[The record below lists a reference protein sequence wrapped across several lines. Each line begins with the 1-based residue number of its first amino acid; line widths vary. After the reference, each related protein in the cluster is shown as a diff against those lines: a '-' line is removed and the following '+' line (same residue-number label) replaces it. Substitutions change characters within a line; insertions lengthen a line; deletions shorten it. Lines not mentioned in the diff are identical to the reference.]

1 LLPEFLHFLKY
12 LFYFQFIFLQ
22 LQEFWLD
29 QTGQEISK
37 TLPEVFLKA
46 MAAHFITSIVY
57 ITFPIVFGLVGD
69 RVTLRRK
76 DVIISAKASWPHE
89 IFVSIGIILSSTG
102 AGLQSLASAPK
113 LLYAIVEDH
122 NLPCFKF
129 LLGSEKKIVLFS
141 GFLCV
146 CAVMIGSIDDIT
158 PIVTM
163 FFLVCYCNVN
173 LCQVFMEFL
182 RYPNWRPT
190 FKYFGKI

>member
-1 LLPEFLHFLKY
+1 VTGILAGSNRSGNLKDPSRS
-12 LFYFQFIFLQ
+12 IPKG
-22 LQEFWLD
+22 
-29 QTGQEISK
+29 T
-37 TLPEVFLKA
+37 

-57 ITFPIVFGLVGD
+57 ITFPIVFGMVGD

-102 AGLQSLASAPK
+102 AGLQSLASAPR